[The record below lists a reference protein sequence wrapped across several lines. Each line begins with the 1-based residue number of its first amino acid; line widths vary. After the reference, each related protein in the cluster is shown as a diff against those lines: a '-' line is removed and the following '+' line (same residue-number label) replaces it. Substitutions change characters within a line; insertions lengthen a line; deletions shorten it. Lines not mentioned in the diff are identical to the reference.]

1 MIEYAETF
9 MQEATSLD
17 RDIQLMWLLWF
28 LIPFIINSSI
38 FLAKNSRIQFKDY
51 YIKIR
56 LMLHSLRNTYDRS
69 GYELTIYQFLY
80 DI

>member
-38 FLAKNSRIQFKDY
+38 IFSQKES
-51 YIKIR
+51 
-56 LMLHSLRNTYDRS
+56 HPV
-69 GYELTIYQFLY
+69 
-80 DI
+80 